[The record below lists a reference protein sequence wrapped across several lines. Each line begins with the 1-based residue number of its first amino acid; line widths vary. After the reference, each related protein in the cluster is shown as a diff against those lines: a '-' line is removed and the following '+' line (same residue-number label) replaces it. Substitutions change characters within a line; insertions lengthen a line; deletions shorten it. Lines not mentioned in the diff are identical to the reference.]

1 MKRSISIAIVV
12 LLVCGGLAFGQMSRS
27 GGGGDMYKADNL
39 SGLGSAATART
50 NLGLGTVAVINTDG
64 NATHA
69 LRGDGT
75 WVAVTSSET
84 DPIVK
89 AISGIVKS
97 NGSTISA
104 ASAGT
109 DYQAP
114 DAMLTAI
121 AGLTTTEG
129 SIIYF
134 SGADTPVVLAKGVAY
149 QQLRMNSGATV
160 PEWEYSQNTITS
172 KGSGV
177 TLSKAEFCNGYIRA
191 TATETLTY
199 PTITSDMVG
208 CKTTFI
214 VQGAYTLSLDVPVAV
229 TPTLN
234 GTALTAGNRI
244 SNSGFSGEA
253 VDAIIVST
261 TSVEFTNAGGVWIDA
276 GS

>member
-39 SGLGSAATART
+39 SGLGSASTART
-50 NLGLGTVAVINTDG
+50 NLGLGSVAVINTDG

-75 WVAVTSSET
+75 WSAVASAES

-89 AISGIVKS
+89 AINGIVKS

-114 DAMLTAI
+114 DAILAAI
-121 AGLTTTEG
+121 AGLTTTGG

-134 SGADTPVVLAKGVAY
+134 SGADTPVVLAKGAAY
-149 QQLRMNSGATV
+149 QQLRMNSGATAPV
-160 PEWEYSQNTITS
+160 WEYEQNTITS

-214 VQGAYTLSLDVPVAV
+214 VQGAYTLSVDVPVAV

-234 GTALTAGNRI
+234 GTALTAGNKA

-253 VDAIIVST
+253 LEAVVAST
-261 TSVEFTNAGGVWIDA
+261 TSIEYTSKSGTWIDGGA
-276 GS
+276 